1 MNDIRPKRNH
11 FPTTFPVK
19 ILRLPITF
27 KTIES
32 DSIKIPLSWI
42 QTWILNT
49 KVKKKK
55 CVHTRNNSITVFEII
70 SYKK

>member
-42 QTWILNT
+42 QRL
-49 KVKKKK
+49 KKKK
-55 CVHTRNNSITVFEII
+55 CVHTRNNSITAFEII

>member
-42 QTWILNT
+42 QRL
-49 KVKKKK
+49 KKKNAYTQETIQLLHLK
-55 CVHTRNNSITVFEII
+55 L
-70 SYKK
+70 